1 MFLCVEDC
9 NGNVS
14 GYSFAC
20 KRQDRQ
26 RTGKE
31 AGQVRQNKSNCV
43 KCPYHGKGH
52 DVCLSC
58 TWNGEPSHG
67 GFVFVSLD
75 AAQTPE
81 IITRGRM
88 APDFAPGGSRQ
99 GFTIAGVED
108 KAAEWL
114 KALFVEIS
122 SLKPDEVEALVLLS
136 RGNGFA
142 YAAKLRK
149 VSVADVRRI
158 VRRVFVRCPKI
169 RAVSALAHRAGWT
182 WKRK

>member
-1 MFLCVEDC
+1 MRR
-9 NGNVS
+9 N
-14 GYSFAC
+14 A
-20 KRQDRQ
+20 
-26 RTGKE
+26 
-31 AGQVRQNKSNCV
+31 SNCA
-43 KCPYHGKGH
+43 KCPYNGKGS

-75 AAQTPE
+75 AVSIAE
-81 IITRGRM
+81 IITRGRI
-88 APDFAPGGSRQ
+88 APDYAPGGSGQ
-99 GFTIAGVED
+99 GFTILGVED
-108 KAAEWL
+108 NAAEWM

-122 SLKPDEVEALVLLS
+122 SLQPDEVAALVLLS

-158 VRRVFVRCPKI
+158 VRRVFGRCPKI
-169 RAVSALAHRAGWT
+169 RAASALAHREGWT
-182 WKRK
+182 WKKK